1 MSPLVGVEV
10 LVLVLLGISA
20 LAAGGSM
27 VVRPTQRAYEVLRP
41 LTWAMV
47 FGSLTTTCTGLTNLA
62 VGLGQRDL
70 DVHVARVAFA
80 GLAELIIPSLGT
92 FAVLTVAWGL
102 AAIGLRRLA

>member
-1 MSPLVGVEV
+1 MSPLVGIEV

-27 VVRPTQRAYEVLRP
+27 VFRPTQRAYEVLRP

-47 FGSLTTTCTGLTNLA
+47 FGCLSTALTGLTNLA
-62 VGLGQRDL
+62 VMLGRHDMTPE
-70 DVHVARVAFA
+70 VARHAFS
-80 GLAELIIPSLGT
+80 GIAEMMVPIMAT